1 MKMIAPHPFTPTIY
15 QGAPLLR
22 CDLCARFAGDPL
34 HVQTLPGC
42 ETSDTDRET
51 ARQFQQA
58 ADLTAAMRQP
68 RASISAKAG
77 KMERYA
83 PLFFG
88 TGDNPILF

>member
-1 MKMIAPHPFTPTIY
+1 
-15 QGAPLLR
+15 
-22 CDLCARFAGDPL
+22 
-34 HVQTLPGC
+34 
-42 ETSDTDRET
+42 
-51 ARQFQQA
+51 
-58 ADLTAAMRQP
+58 MRQP